1 MQREDTPIE
10 QGSVWQRKQDRK
22 RVEVV
27 WVRHLPDGEHIQ
39 FRNAGAT
46 NLKNTNWL
54 GADSFLA
61 RYEPDNTPPR
71 TLADDLRDKLG
82 LPPEANV
89 AVTVDFGYRGP
100 LRGHEAVAFV
110 KRAEKPAWRWLEV
123 PANGDYW
130 ALTVMG
136 YIDGLYVEMS
146 CPGGWK
152 RVEGALL
159 EGRLKAA
166 GTLDEESQTPFPYAY
181 RVPA

>member
-1 MQREDTPIE
+1 MHGEHNPVE
-10 QGSVWQRKQDRK
+10 QGTLWRRKQDGK

-27 WVRHLPDGEHIQ
+27 WVRHLPYDERVQ

-54 GADSFLA
+54 GVDSFRA
-61 RYEPDNTPPR
+61 RYEPDSTPAR

-82 LPPEANV
+82 FSPDAHV
-89 AVTVDFGYRGP
+89 AASVSFGYDGT

-110 KRAEKPAWRWLEV
+110 QRAEKPHWRWLEV

-146 CPGGWK
+146 CSGGWK
-152 RVEGALL
+152 RAEGALL
-159 EGRLKAA
+159 EGRLKDAKV
-166 GTLDEESQTPFPYAY
+166 LDDESRTPFPYAY